1 MNIQFE
7 PNEPGIAAGHGNR
20 AYSGTD
26 TATTYRADSTT
37 NIYIGSSLDI
47 SGFVKDNNAYG
58 GQGKTT
64 EDVRR
69 EIGATDVQTAQDYM
83 TVMSNTLSGE
93 DYKELVGDGFSP
105 NHMPVGDVVTVVDE
119 IKARLAEAGIVIEG
133 YNDNIDKE
141 VLKEITGNPAYA
153 EALAGSFEKY
163 GIEPTEENV
172 TETVREMEKMSKIT
186 ELSENAVKYMLQNG
200 MEVTTDNLYRA
211 SYSGGSTAVRQG
223 QGYFAEDS
231 GGYYGKKAETVDTDA
246 LKSQIEKVIENA
258 GLPVNDTTMK
268 EAAWIV
274 ENGILLTGDTLHRL
288 HEINAL
294 EFPLEISAVA
304 DAAARAVAD
313 GKRPK
318 EAELLEETTLLE
330 KAVRIKE
337 EVDAIS
343 DEKLQAAVHEEKPL
357 QISILANQE
366 EMAVTLSVTEEKCY
380 ITARR
385 QLEEIRLRMTVSAN
399 YQLLKRG
406 IRLDTCSLERTVEA
420 LKSQE
425 EAFGRLLFKENPK
438 PADSYKLWRET
449 DLKLAGMRMMPA
461 ALVGSMTLKGE
472 LLSFTINEAHAE
484 GSRLQSRYEAANE
497 SYETLM
503 TTPRRDLGDSIQKA
517 FGNVDDILTDSGY
530 ETTPE
535 NRRAVRILA
544 YNQME
549 ITKEQIE
556 RVREADENLRGVLS
570 EMTPQKT
577 LQMIR
582 DGVNPLETSLK
593 ELKEYLSAGD
603 DTQTEQM
610 EKYSKFLYRLEQ
622 NKEITES
629 EKEAYI
635 GIYRMLRQIEKSDGA
650 AVGTVVHNGQEM
662 SFSNLLQA
670 VRTRKAG
677 RIDKTASD
685 DTGFLKESVTYKNSI
700 SEQIQAYFDAFAGGE
715 AELSYEAEEQ
725 RMMKEA
731 VQVSPEVLESL
742 LESGQS
748 VTPDNLLAQRELM
761 QHRGSLYR
769 GLQRFDTKKLIAGES
784 AKLLERFTDVD
795 SAREA
800 YDEVIVSAREV
811 LEDAMSQGQAGYID
825 VKSMVMSCKQLSLAA
840 SLSKEENYEIPLKL
854 DGEIT
859 SVNIRITHDQTRRGE
874 VTALFES
881 ESFGT
886 VHASFHLKTDGNV
899 SGLVTSSTEEG
910 VAALEQKNKDLCANI
925 LKESGKNAGVTY
937 VRQEREGKV
946 AVRTAE
952 REETVSTKDLYTIA
966 KGFLETFAE

>member
-7 PNEPGIAAGHGNR
+7 LNEPSAAVGHG
-20 AYSGTD
+20 GT
-26 TATTYRADSTT
+26 TAFKAGATTAYRADSTAYS
-37 NIYIGSSLDI
+37 NIGSSLDI

-93 DYKELVGDGFSP
+93 DYKELIEDGFSP
-105 NHMPVGDVVTVVDE
+105 NHMPVGEVVTVVDE
-119 IKARLAEAGIVIEG
+119 IKTRLAEAGVVIEG

-153 EALAGSFEKY
+153 EALAQSFEKY

-172 TETVREMEKMSKIT
+172 TETVREIEKMSQIP

-200 MEVTTDNLYRA
+200 MEPTTDNLYRA
-211 SYSGGSTAVRQG
+211 SYSGGNMAVRQG

-231 GGYYGKKAETVDTDA
+231 GGYYGKKAEIVDTDA
-246 LKSQIEKVIENA
+246 LKEQMEKVIENA
-258 GLPVNDTTMK
+258 GLFVDSTTIR

-274 ENGILLTGDTLHRL
+274 ENGILLTADTLYRL

-294 EFPLEISAVA
+294 EFPLEISVVA

-313 GKRPK
+313 GKRPA
-318 EAELLEETTLLE
+318 EAEPLEEATLLE
-330 KAVRIKE
+330 QAVRIKE
-337 EVDAIS
+337 EADAIS

-357 QISILANQE
+357 QISILAEQE
-366 EMAVTLSVTEEKCY
+366 ELAVTLSVTEEKSY

-406 IRLDTCSLERTVEA
+406 IHLDTCSLEKTVEA

-425 EAFGRLLFKENPK
+425 EAFGSLLFKENAK

-461 ALVGSMTLKGE
+461 ALVGSMMLRGE
-472 LLSFTINEAHAE
+472 ILSFTLNEAHAE
-484 GSRLQSRYEAANE
+484 GSRLQSRYETANE

-503 TTPRRDLGDSIQKA
+503 TAPRRDLGDSIQKA
-517 FGNVDDILTDSGY
+517 FRNVDDILTDSGY
-530 ETTPE
+530 EATPE

-556 RVREADENLRGVLS
+556 RVKEADENLRGVLS

-582 DGVNPLETSLK
+582 DGINPLETSLK
-593 ELKEYLSAGD
+593 ELKEYLASGS

-677 RIDKTASD
+677 RIDKTAND
-685 DTGFLKESVTYKNSI
+685 DTGLLKESVTYKNSI
-700 SEQIQAYFDAFAGGE
+700 SGQIQAYFDAFADGE
-715 AELSYEAEEQ
+715 TERSYEAQEQ
-725 RMMKEA
+725 EMLKEA
-731 VQVSPEVLESL
+731 VQVPQEVLESL
-742 LESGQS
+742 IENGQS
-748 VTPDNLLAQRELM
+748 VTPDNLLAQREFL

-769 GLQRFDTKKLIAGES
+769 GLQRFDTKKVIADGS

-811 LEDAMSQGQAGYID
+811 LEDAMGQGQAGYID

-854 DGEIT
+854 DGEMT
-859 SVNIRITHDQTRRGE
+859 SVNIRITHEKARRGE
-874 VTALFES
+874 VTAVFES

-886 VHASFHLKTDGNV
+886 VHASFHLRTDGMV
-899 SGLVTSSTEEG
+899 SGLVMSSTMDG
-910 VAALEQKNKDLCANI
+910 TAALEKKNGDLCANI
-925 LKESGKNAGVTY
+925 LKESGKDADVNYICQGT
-937 VRQEREGKV
+937 ERK
-946 AVRTAE
+946 AVQRTAGQ
-952 REETVSTKDLYTIA
+952 EEAVSTKDLYTIA